1 MADPV
6 TQPGHCVTLRFTE
19 VMENDRMNMQLTR
32 RTFVAGLGAIG
43 TTAVLPSFAAPARG
57 KGIRFGYTAMT
68 WGNEER
74 QAIDDIAAVGFPGI
88 QFRANAVADFKP
100 AELKELLAQ
109 NKLTFVALSSGDIS
123 LDIPA
128 ADQIEK
134 HVANAKFVKDS
145 GGLYL
150 QILDQLKTYPRS
162 ATPDECKRLGKLLTE
177 LGRRTADL
185 GIPLG
190 YHNHLNTLSQ
200 SPANLDLILEN
211 SDPKYVKLE
220 LDTAHFVAGGGDP
233 AKAIEKYHDRLLF
246 LHLKDVRDIPSD
258 TPKAKYPFEFVELG
272 QGRVDLPAVFAAL
285 HKVDYRGWA
294 VVELD
299 RVPDKSRTPKES
311 ADISKTYLEQKIGIK
326 V

>member
-1 MADPV
+1 
-6 TQPGHCVTLRFTE
+6 
-19 VMENDRMNMQLTR
+19 MNMQHTR
-32 RTFVAGLGAIG
+32 RTFVAGLGAIA
-43 TTAVLPSFAAPARG
+43 TTAALPSFAAPAHS

-109 NKLTFVALSSGDIS
+109 NKLTFVALSSGDLS
-123 LDIPA
+123 LDAPA
-128 ADQIEK
+128 PDQIEK

-150 QILDQLKTYPRS
+150 QILDQLKAYPRS
-162 ATPDECKRLGKLLTE
+162 ATPAECRRLGQLLTE

-220 LDTAHFVAGGGDP
+220 LDTAHLVAGGGDP
-233 AKAIEKYHDRLLF
+233 AKAIENYHDRLLF

-272 QGRVDLPAVFAAL
+272 RGRVDLPAVFAAL
-285 HKVDYRGWA
+285 HKVDFHGWA

-311 ADISKTYLEQKIGIK
+311 ATISKTYLEQKLGIK